1 MAMKRTFSYAATMRA
16 QCFFRHLSSLVC
28 PLHWVRISYLRDITC
43 FVIFVMRAYSREG
56 TYKKAGL
63 FMTGQDL
70 RDARQK
76 KGWTQAETSEKLGV
90 TQAYLS
96 MLENGRRLMPSEL
109 ARLAVETLQAPPTA
123 LPVHAHAL
131 ETPVGSEKLGLQL
144 AALGYPGFAH
154 VRAKARRNPAEVL
167 LTALNAAN
175 LETRVTEGLP
185 WLALAYADMDWDWA
199 VQNAKLLDRQNR
211 LGFVVTLAS
220 QLASKSNDPH
230 RSGRLGEYAAV
241 LERSRLVKE
250 DTLCHDSLTEAERK
264 WLRANRPAEAAHWN
278 LLTDMKA
285 ENLPHA
291 TL

>member
-1 MAMKRTFSYAATMRA
+1 MN
-16 QCFFRHLSSLVC
+16 
-28 PLHWVRISYLRDITC
+28 
-43 FVIFVMRAYSREG
+43 
-56 TYKKAGL
+56 
-63 FMTGQDL
+63 GQDL
-70 RDARQK
+70 REARRK
-76 KGWTQAETSEKLGV
+76 KGWTQVETAEKLGV

-96 MLENGRRLMPSEL
+96 MLERGRRPLPNDL
-109 ARLAVETLQAPPTA
+109 ARMAVGTLQVPPTA
-123 LPVHAHAL
+123 LPLPEQGFGA
-131 ETPVGSEKLGLQL
+131 PVESEKLSLQL

-154 VRAKARRNPAEVL
+154 LRAKARRNPAEVM
-167 LTALNAAN
+167 LTGLNAAN
-175 LETRVTEGLP
+175 LDNRVTEGLP

-199 VQNAKLLDRQNR
+199 VRNAKLLDRQNR

-220 QLASKSNDPH
+220 QVASKTNEPH
-230 RSGRLGEYAAV
+230 RSGRLREYLGV

-264 WLRANRPAEAAHWN
+264 WLRSNRPAEAAHWN